1 MSDLFHLTTRLR
13 SGLDL
18 AEADCMAAASD
29 LTHPDIDP
37 AGKKAFLEALHEKG
51 ESVEEVTAFARVFR
65 DLASDPR
72 LSDVAGEAID
82 IVGTGGTGSR
92 GFNISSVTAF
102 IVAASGVKVLKH
114 GNRAI
119 TSQSGSADFLA
130 EYGIR
135 MDTDPVRL
143 RQAVDEIGFCF
154 FFAPAFH
161 PAYKEIIP
169 VRKELAAEGKR
180 TIFNILGPL
189 INPAR
194 PAFQLLGVLSPAWVR
209 NLAQAL
215 DSLGLRNGFA
225 VCCALPD
232 GGHMDELT
240 TAGANAVRGFGQS
253 AAIEETW
260 SPEGLG
266 FPRASRE
273 DLAGGSAVDNVA
285 ILEAILRG
293 EGPQGL
299 VDSLVLNAGA
309 AFHIVG
315 RVTSLDEGCALARE
329 TLLGGKLRDWLRQ
342 AQAFYRE
349 TAPPQ

>member
-18 AEADCMAAASD
+18 AEADCMAAATD

-37 AGKKAFLEALHEKG
+37 AAKKAFLEALHEKG
-51 ESVEEVTAFARVFR
+51 ESVGEVTAFARVFR
-65 DLASDPR
+65 DLASDPC

-102 IVAASGVKVLKH
+102 IAAAAGVKVLKH

-215 DSLGLRNGFA
+215 DSLGLRNGLA
-225 VCCALPD
+225 VCCSLPD

-240 TAGANAVRGFGQS
+240 TAGSNVVQGFGQS
-253 AAIEETW
+253 AAIDETW
-260 SPEGLG
+260 SPEELG
-266 FPRASRE
+266 FPRASQS

-285 ILEAILRG
+285 LLEAILRG

-315 RVTSLDEGCALARE
+315 RVASRDEGCALARE
-329 TLLGGKLRDWLRQ
+329 TLLGGKLRDWLHQ